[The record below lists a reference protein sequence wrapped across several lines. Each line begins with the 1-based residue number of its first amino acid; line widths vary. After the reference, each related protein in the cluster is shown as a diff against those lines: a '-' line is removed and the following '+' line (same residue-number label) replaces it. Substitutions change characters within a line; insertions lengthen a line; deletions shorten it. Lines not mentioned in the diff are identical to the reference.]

1 VILDEAQNTSPEQMK
16 MFLTRLGFNS
26 KMVVTGD
33 ITQIDL
39 PHDKRSGLI
48 VVREILDRVEAGEE
62 VTISRHGKAV
72 AIVLSPR
79 NVRVRRASAA
89 AAIERAEQLGRELEA
104 ARHEPLALSGT
115 LSPELGELWIRELRE
130 ERDAR

>member
-1 VILDEAQNTSPEQMK
+1 MGEMTASEARA
-16 MFLTRLGFNS
+16 RL
-26 KMVVTGD
+26 
-33 ITQIDL
+33 
-39 PHDKRSGLI
+39 P
-48 VVREILDRVEAGEE
+48 EILDRVEAGEE

-130 ERDAR
+130 ERDAH